1 MSIIEKLYNGE
12 ISPVEDIIP
21 SDPNYRKICWQIGE
35 EREYFESILSEKDKE
50 RFKSWNTIIYE
61 YEKMIEL
68 ENFSNGFKLGMQL
81 GCEVFGQERQDGVN
95 FDEKKR
101 EMEEMISAKK

>member
-1 MSIIEKLYNGE
+1 MSIIEQLYNGE
-12 ISPVEDIIP
+12 VSPVEDIIP

-50 RFKSWNTIIYE
+50 RFNSWNTLIYE

-81 GCEVFGQERQDGVN
+81 GCEVFGQEGVN
-95 FDEKKR
+95 NKKKKR